1 MVYHLIIHL
10 ISPGQLILLIT
21 KLLLHNKQVIQLF
34 GKKNLIYFY
43 FLAVGNVP
51 INEMTSM
58 NMILLTSPS
67 NSNEMSFE
75 QRNSLLNESTD
86 EVNLSS
92 LSFLQ
97 TKQRRINHRRN
108 KSEPV
113 IIANLEELSSIKSLT
128 KRATTIL
135 ESSSTSTTSNESAI
149 SSNASYQNKRK
160 FSTKNLSPSNNSKQI
175 KNGSSSQ
182 TQDKSSSSSSTTKK
196 KKPWYNVS

>member
-1 MVYHLIIHL
+1 
-10 ISPGQLILLIT
+10 
-21 KLLLHNKQVIQLF
+21 
-34 GKKNLIYFY
+34 
-43 FLAVGNVP
+43 
-51 INEMTSM
+51 
-58 NMILLTSPS
+58 MILLTSPS
-67 NSNEMSFE
+67 NSNKMSFE
-75 QRNSLLNESTD
+75 QTNSLLNESTD

-113 IIANLEELSSIKSLT
+113 IIANLEELSSIKSLS

-182 TQDKSSSSSSTTKK
+182 TQEKSSSSSSTTKK
-196 KKPWYNVS
+196 KKPWYNVSYKKFHFITLT

>member
-1 MVYHLIIHL
+1 MVYHQLIHL
-10 ISPGQLILLIT
+10 ISQGQLILLIT
-21 KLLLHNKQVIQLF
+21 KLRIHNKQVSQFF
-34 GKKNLIYFY
+34 GKKRDLFL

-51 INEMTSM
+51 SNEMSSM

-75 QRNSLLNESTD
+75 QNNSLLNESTD

-113 IIANLEELSSIKSLT
+113 IIANLEELPSIKSLS

-149 SSNASYQNKRK
+149 TTNASYQNKRK
-160 FSTKNLSPSNNSKQI
+160 FSTKNLSPSINSKQT